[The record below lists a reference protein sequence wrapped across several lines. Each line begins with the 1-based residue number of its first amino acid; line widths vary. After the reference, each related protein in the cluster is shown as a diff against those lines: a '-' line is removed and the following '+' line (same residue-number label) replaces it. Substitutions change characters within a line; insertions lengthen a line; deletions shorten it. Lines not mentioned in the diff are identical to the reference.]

1 MGARIPRSWKCLWIF
16 CWVFVTDVNAFSLKD
31 SLTTRRFFGKENAN
45 RSIIRSGNLSL
56 SQNNWTVSHRQTS
69 KDCWPW
75 KISQNPRLIVV
86 VRWYIKQ
93 ELYPLLATLDSAAS
107 LVNETI
113 AVTIVDTQ
121 PIPVN
126 TTMRGKISYL
136 ELMRQISTCSALFP
150 SLRIQGLMA
159 PVLPADLENVYGYG
173 QADWV
178 LQQLQDVEEWDHI
191 MFTNGDNTYSRYFL
205 EETLDAR
212 RSGYALIGFD
222 FVLHHKRGGIPNK
235 LMINTLKHTHSD
247 LGSMIFHRG
256 AVGRQGERCF
266 CGLSFHEAS
275 RQYKHG
281 WFAADA
287 GLMILTQRC
296 SNRSQII
303 IHEVL
308 FHHQ

>member
-1 MGARIPRSWKCLWIF
+1 
-16 CWVFVTDVNAFSLKD
+16 VFVTNINSFSLWD
-31 SLTTRRFFGKENAN
+31 SLKAGRFFGKEHRN
-45 RSIIRSGNLSL
+45 RVLTRSGSLSL
-56 SQNNWTVSHRQTS
+56 SQNNKTVSHRQTS

-113 AVTIVDTQ
+113 AVKIVDTH

-126 TTMRGKISYL
+126 TTERGKFSYL
-136 ELMRQISTCSALFP
+136 ELMRQISACSALF
-150 SLRIQGLMA
+150 SLLRIQGLMA

-235 LMINTLKHTHSD
+235 VMINTLQVDHSD

-256 AVGRQGERCF
+256 AVGRKGERCF
-266 CGLSFHEAS
+266 CGLTFHEAS
-275 RQYKHG
+275 KEYG
-281 WFAADA
+281 WYAADA
-287 GLMILTQRC
+287 GLMELTQRC
-296 SNRSQII
+296 SGSSQII

-308 FHHQ
+308 FLHQ